1 VKHFTHIADLGVAG
15 VASVLDEAL
24 AWKQRSPGAHL
35 AGKLLGMVFF
45 NPSLR
50 TRASFEAAMVRGGGA
65 AIVLDVGNGVWK
77 LEDRSGAVMDGD
89 RPEHIKEAIPVLGR
103 YADALAVR
111 TFGALQDDD
120 ADAAD
125 PVLNAFRKLAGVPV
139 ISMESAREH
148 PCQGLADMLTA
159 RENFGATRGLP
170 VTLTWA
176 PHIKPLP
183 KAVPHSFLLTAAAA
197 GCEVRVAHPPGFELH
212 PGVVAEA
219 EAYAR
224 EAGGSVS
231 YTHDRKAALA
241 GSRVVYAKAWGPSI
255 ARVPAAEA
263 SARILQHKD
272 WILDGA
278 AMAAAAE
285 DAAFLHCLPVR
296 RNVEVADAV
305 LDSAVSRVIDEAENR
320 FHVQRVLLHRLL
332 NQNARGSEEVNHVR
346 RA

>member
-1 VKHFTHIADLGVAG
+1 VKHFTRIADLGVSG

-24 AWKQRSPGAHL
+24 AWKQKGPGAHL

-50 TRASFEAAMVRGGGA
+50 TRASFEAAMLRGGGN

-77 LEDRSGAVMDGD
+77 LEDRTGAVMDGD

-103 YADALAVR
+103 YTDALAVR
-111 TFGALQDDD
+111 TFGALVDDD
-120 ADAAD
+120 ADAMD
-125 PVLNAFRKLAGVPV
+125 PVLNAFRELAGVPV

-148 PCQGLADMLTA
+148 PCQGLADLLTL
-159 RENFGATRGLP
+159 RENFGATKGLP

-197 GCEVRVAHPPGFELH
+197 GCEVRVTHPEGFDLH
-212 PGVVAEA
+212 PGVMEEA
-219 EAYAR
+219 RAYAKA
-224 EAGGSVS
+224 AGGSVDV
-231 YTHDRKAALA
+231 THDRAAALA
-241 GSRVVYAKAWGPSI
+241 DSRVVYAKAWGPDTHQ
-255 ARVPAAEA
+255 VPLAEA
-263 SARILQHKD
+263 PARIAKHRD
-272 WILDGA
+272 WIVDDKVL
-278 AMAAAAE
+278 AAAK
-285 DAAFLHCLPVR
+285 DPVFLHCLPVR

-305 LDSAVSRVIDEAENR
+305 LDGKASRVIDEAENR

-332 NQNARGSEEVNHVR
+332 ND
-346 RA
+346 

>member
-1 VKHFTHIADLGVAG
+1 MRHFTHIADLGVAG

-24 AWKQRSPGAHL
+24 AWKRRAPGAHL

-50 TRASFEAAMVRGGGA
+50 TRASFEAAMLRGGGA

-77 LEDRSGAVMDGD
+77 LEERSGVVMDGD

-125 PVLNAFRKLAGVPV
+125 PVLNAFRALAGVPV

-148 PCQGLADMLTA
+148 PCQGLADLLTV
-159 RENFGATRGLP
+159 RENFGATKGLP

-197 GCEVRVAHPPGFELH
+197 GCEVRVANPRGFDLH
-212 PGVVAEA
+212 PGVVEQAK
-219 EAYAR
+219 AYAH

-231 YTHDRKAALA
+231 FTQNRKAAFA
-241 GSRVVYAKAWGPSI
+241 SSRVVYAKAWGPDT
-255 ARVPAAEA
+255 RQVPAAEA
-263 SARILQHKD
+263 AARVVQHKD
-272 WILDGA
+272 WILDAA
-278 AMAAAAE
+278 AMAAAAK
-285 DAAFLHCLPVR
+285 DATFLHCLPVR

-305 LDSAVSRVIDEAENR
+305 LDSPASRVIDEAENR

-332 NQNARGSEEVNHVR
+332 NQNARESEEVHHVR

>member
-1 VKHFTHIADLGVAG
+1 VKHFTHIADLGVSG

-24 AWKQRSPGAHL
+24 AWKKEGPGAHL

-50 TRASFEAAMVRGGGA
+50 TRASFEAAMLRGGGN
-65 AIVLDVGNGVWK
+65 AIVLDVGNGIWR

-111 TFGALQDDD
+111 TFGALADDD
-120 ADAAD
+120 ADAMD
-125 PVLNAFRKLAGVPV
+125 PVLNAFRELAGVPV

-148 PCQGLADMLTA
+148 PCQGLADLLTL
-159 RENFGATRGLP
+159 RENFGNPKGLP

-197 GCEVRVAHPPGFELH
+197 GCEVRVTHPPGFDLH
-212 PGVVAEA
+212 PAVLDEA
-219 EAYAR
+219 RAYAK
-224 EAGGSVS
+224 ASGGSVKV
-231 YTHDRKAALA
+231 THDRQAALA
-241 GSRVVYAKAWGPSI
+241 GSRAVYAKAWGPNTTVIS
-255 ARVPAAEA
+255 PAEA
-263 SARILQHKD
+263 PAHIAKHRD
-272 WILDGA
+272 WIMDPKVLALAKDPV
-278 AMAAAAE
+278 
-285 DAAFLHCLPVR
+285 FLHCLPVR

-305 LDSAVSRVIDEAENR
+305 LDGPSSRVIDEAENR

-332 NQNARGSEEVNHVR
+332 NA
-346 RA
+346 

>member
-1 VKHFTHIADLGVAG
+1 MKHFTHIADLGVAG
-15 VASVLDEAL
+15 TASVLDEAL
-24 AWKQRSPGAHL
+24 AWKKQGPGAHL

-50 TRASFEAAMVRGGGA
+50 TRASFEAAMLRGGGN

-77 LEDRSGAVMDGD
+77 LEDRIGAVMDGD

-111 TFGALQDDD
+111 TFGALANDD
-120 ADAAD
+120 ADALD
-125 PVLNAFRKLAGVPV
+125 PVLRAFRELAGVPV

-148 PCQGLADMLTA
+148 PCQGLADMLTL
-159 RENFGATRGLP
+159 REQFGATRGLP

-183 KAVPHSFLLTAAAA
+183 KAVPHSFLLSAAAA
-197 GCEVRVAHPPGFELH
+197 GCEVRVVHPPGFDLH
-212 PGVVAEA
+212 PAVIDEA
-219 EAYAR
+219 RVYAR

-231 YTHDRKAALA
+231 VGHDRATGLA
-241 GSRVVYAKAWGPSI
+241 GSRVVYAKAWGPNTTVVSPTEAPAHI
-255 ARVPAAEA
+255 AKHR
-263 SARILQHKD
+263 D
-272 WILDGA
+272 WIVDSKVL
-278 AMAAAAE
+278 AAAR
-285 DAAFLHCLPVR
+285 DPVFLHCLPVR

-305 LDSAVSRVIDEAENR
+305 LDGKASRVIDEAENR

-332 NQNARGSEEVNHVR
+332 NA
-346 RA
+346 